1 MFFIIS
7 VLISLITPVAL
18 SCPMFSPKSPVITS
32 SSEAISFF
40 SSSSGLPVASSNAFI
55 IPVKAPVPL
64 TPPERGVIAI
74 TFASVIPQVVRV
86 LAIIDEVT

>member
-1 MFFIIS
+1 
-7 VLISLITPVAL
+7 L
-18 SCPMFSPKSPVITS
+18 SCPISSPKSPVITS

-40 SSSSGLPVASSNAFI
+40 VSSRGSPVASSKAFI

-64 TPPERGVIAI
+64 TPPEIGVIAI

-86 LAIIDEVT
+86 LAIIEEVT